1 MANKITYNDKA
12 PFQNDP
18 DIPDDNKVLA
28 KNMNE
33 IKTVVNANADELNKA
48 NQNIEN
54 LQSGQGTSNAD
65 ITSLKNRVSTLETDN
80 TTNKSNISNL
90 QNNKVDKI
98 EGKGLSTEDFTT
110 ELKSKLESL
119 ENYDDTEIKED
130 ISNLEAEQ
138 IEQNEQIDILLNALP
153 SETQESEN
161 INIKGTIPT
170 KFKEFVLKGN
180 SKQET
185 RSGKNLVNINSNDIV
200 NSNIVANVDNNSL
213 ILEGDTTGNFYCAI
227 PINLKT
233 NTNYYIS
240 FLATIIDQNNLEVSP
255 YVRVRTD
262 ISGSWI
268 GSSITINKDLTTQQ
282 SLEGS
287 FNSGNNTTA
296 YLILYLNAVNDGTQ
310 RSAKIKFDN
319 LQVEE
324 GSTKTDYE
332 PYGAMPSPEFISKIE
347 NVEGSVN
354 EFDVSQV
361 PTALQCTK
369 KGDIENG
376 YWYQGNQSDSQ
387 IYASSRG
394 WLVLPFNFEANKD
407 YMLSFKIKMITLGNS
422 AYVRVQTHNNFTAL
436 QIVAITNE
444 FQKVEVPIN
453 IEQAD
458 NVLIALNSNEV
469 QITDIKIEQGT
480 EATEY
485 SPYGYGNVNVTVAN
499 KNLLPYPYDN
509 IANTI
514 IQDLGDGRLLL
525 NGTIEKNTAKAI
537 KTFNL
542 KAGKY
547 KIIFNKEL
555 LPNQSYFL
563 LQNIDNNEY
572 IINGLRE
579 EDIFEL
585 SEDANV
591 KLTLVLIAGTYSNF
605 ELDLMI
611 TNQNSANENWI
622 PYQEQI
628 VNFPLAQG
636 QKLMLGDYLATDGIH
651 HVRKQM
657 ELDGTD
663 FSLYSNQVAGRTIY
677 MISAFSNNNNFK
689 TYDSSILC
697 NILKQG
703 TSSNGNNYLNN
714 NGSSGSLYVSIENSI
729 LGITDES
736 TNEEKLQ
743 AFQNL
748 IAETGFVYEGEL
760 AEEETEAYTEEQQEA
775 YNQLINLKAY
785 EEETNVYSTNSTSP
799 IFKVTAVQSTN
810 AVLTQMK
817 QLILEGGN

>member
-1 MANKITYNDKA
+1 MAT
-12 PFQNDP
+12 
-18 DIPDDNKVLA
+18 
-28 KNMNE
+28 
-33 IKTVVNANADELNKA
+33 T
-48 NQNIEN
+48 EN
-54 LQSGQGTSNAD
+54 GIYYPNNGTEPAD
-65 ITSLKNRVSTLETDN
+65 ILTDMKEMAESIDAVVGEEK
-80 TTNKSNISNL
+80 TGIKKLQTDITDLQKS
-90 QNNKVDKI
+90 Q
-98 EGKGLSTEDFTT
+98 
-110 ELKSKLESL
+110 
-119 ENYDDTEIKED
+119 
-130 ISNLEAEQ
+130 AEQ
-138 IEQNEQIDILLNALP
+138 DEEIQVLKNALP
-153 SETQESEN
+153 SETQEDEN

-185 RSGKNLVNINSNDIV
+185 RSGKNMLAVINASITSNGVTITNNGDGSLTLNGTATANIYYNLNADNNTKKYFKLINGNTYGILLKNSVNGLSFIAKSETKNYALLSLTSGEERTMAYNYETDEQCFAYIQV
-200 NSNIVANVDNNSL
+200 NSGTVLNNVTVYPML
-213 ILEGDTTGNFYCAI
+213 
-227 PINLKT
+227 
-233 NTNYYIS
+233 
-240 FLATIIDQNNLEVSP
+240 V
-255 YVRVRTD
+255 
-262 ISGSWI
+262 
-268 GSSITINKDLTTQQ
+268 
-282 SLEGS
+282 EGS
-287 FNSGNNTTA
+287 EIG
-296 YLILYLNAVNDGTQ
+296 
-310 RSAKIKFDN
+310 
-319 LQVEE
+319 
-324 GSTKTDYE
+324 DYE

-394 WLVLPFNFEANKD
+394 WLVLPFNFDANKN
-407 YMLSFKIKMITLGNS
+407 YVLSFKIKMITLGNS

-436 QIVAITNE
+436 QIVPITDE

-485 SPYGYGNVNVTVAN
+485 SPYGYGNANVTVCN
-499 KNLLPYPYDN
+499 KNLVGGQWTTGLYDVN
-509 IANTI
+509 GNLGNT
-514 IQDLGDGRLLL
+514 
-525 NGTIEKNTAKAI
+525 NGVYKCFRK
-537 KTFNL
+537 FL
-542 KAGKY
+542 K
-547 KIIFNKEL
+547 
-555 LPNQSYFL
+555 
-563 LQNIDNNEY
+563 
-572 IINGLRE
+572 
-579 EDIFEL
+579 
-585 SEDANV
+585 
-591 KLTLVLIAGTYSNF
+591 AGTYSYSYNANIVIARYVNLIKKENLTLSASSF
-605 ELDLMI
+605 TLDKDSEISLGFRKADSS
-611 TNQNSANENWI
+611 TWDLGENLADI
-622 PYQEQI
+622 EFQLEKGSVATDYVEHQEQN
-628 VNFPLAQG
+628 VLFPLAQE
-636 QKLMLGDYLATDGIH
+636 QKLHLGDYLASDGIH
-651 HVRKQM
+651 HVRKQI

-714 NGSSGSLYVSIENSI
+714 NGYSGSLYVSIENSI

-760 AEEETEAYTEEQQEA
+760 AEEEIEPYTEEQQEA

-785 EEETNVYSTNSTSP
+785 EEETNVYSTNEVSP
-799 IFKVTAVQSTN
+799 IFKVTAVKDINSVITELN
-810 AVLTQMK
+810 TVL
-817 QLILEGGN
+817 LERS

>member
-80 TTNKSNISNL
+80 TTNKSNITNL
-90 QNNKVDKI
+90 QSNKVDKV

-153 SETQESEN
+153 SETAEDEN

-170 KFKEFVLKGN
+170 KFKEFVVGGN

-185 RSGKNLVNINSNDIV
+185 RSGKNMINVLKNTLTTNGITFT
-200 NSNIVANVDNNSL
+200 NNR
-213 ILEGDTTGNFYCAI
+213 D
-227 PINLKT
+227 
-233 NTNYYIS
+233 
-240 FLATIIDQNNLEVSP
+240 
-255 YVRVRTD
+255 
-262 ISGSWI
+262 GSV
-268 GSSITINKDLTTQQ
+268 TIN
-282 SLEGS
+282 G
-287 FNSGNNTTA
+287 TA
-296 YLILYLNAVNDGTQ
+296 TGTAFFSMQEQTFTIENGKTYSLYLGGTTNGLNMAVRRASINTQLFILSNAQEAITTTYNGETVDDAYAYIRVETGTTL
-310 RSAKIKFDN
+310 N
-319 LQVEE
+319 NVTVYPMLVESSE
-324 GSTKTDYE
+324 IGDYE
-332 PYGAMPSPEFISKIE
+332 PYGAMPSPEFPSEIQ
-347 NVEGSVN
+347 NVEG
-354 EFDVSQV
+354 D
-361 PTALQCTK
+361 
-369 KGDIENG
+369 
-376 YWYQGNQSDSQ
+376 
-387 IYASSRG
+387 
-394 WLVLPFNFEANKD
+394 
-407 YMLSFKIKMITLGNS
+407 
-422 AYVRVQTHNNFTAL
+422 
-436 QIVAITNE
+436 
-444 FQKVEVPIN
+444 
-453 IEQAD
+453 
-458 NVLIALNSNEV
+458 
-469 QITDIKIEQGT
+469 
-480 EATEY
+480 
-485 SPYGYGNVNVTVAN
+485 VNVTVCN
-499 KNLLPYPYDN
+499 KN
-509 IANTI
+509 IANPEEVWNNM
-514 IQDLGDGRLLL
+514 QAYNSSYCSEVVEDGKECIRFA
-525 NGTIEKNTAKAI
+525 TSFFRPDVKNP
-537 KTFNL
+537 FNL
-542 KAGKY
+542 IDYKY
-547 KIIFNKEL
+547 KENTQYTIRMLVKKDSTQGSERLFLQIIYTDGTYEL
-555 LPNQSYFL
+555 KYVESSNWIELKIVSNSQKTIDKIGFSYNTNTYYFL
-563 LQNIDNNEY
+563 DKSSL
-572 IINGLRE
+572 
-579 EDIFEL
+579 F
-585 SEDANV
+585 
-591 KLTLVLIAGTYSNF
+591 IAEGDTTDYV
-605 ELDLMI
+605 EH
-611 TNQNSANENWI
+611 
-622 PYQEQI
+622 QEQT
-628 VNFPLAQG
+628 VLFPLAQG
-636 QKLMLGDYLATDGIH
+636 QKLMLGDYLAADGIH
-651 HVRKQM
+651 HVRKQI

-775 YNQLINLKAY
+775 YNQICNLKAY

-799 IFKVTAVQSTN
+799 IFKVTAVKDINSVITELN
-810 AVLTQMK
+810 TVL
-817 QLILEGGN
+817 LERS